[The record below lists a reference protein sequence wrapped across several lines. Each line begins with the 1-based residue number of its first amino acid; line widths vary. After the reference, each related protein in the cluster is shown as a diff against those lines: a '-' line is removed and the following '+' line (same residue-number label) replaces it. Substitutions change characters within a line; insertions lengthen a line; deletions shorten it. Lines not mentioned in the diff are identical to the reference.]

1 MKYRVW
7 EIDVDV
13 IKMMCVHE
21 ANVEQI
27 HSFASR
33 INTDDDD
40 DDDDD
45 DGQA

>member
-1 MKYRVW
+1 MYG
-7 EIDVDV
+7 
-13 IKMMCVHE
+13 HE

-40 DDDDD
+40 DDDD
-45 DGQA
+45 GQA